1 MNADESQKKCI
12 SLYMVTSSLRTVK
25 SNNQQAR
32 KVVMSPY
39 EIERRL
45 DERKESQFITETI
58 F

>member
-1 MNADESQKKCI
+1 MNADERQRKGL
-12 SLYMVTSSLRTVK
+12 SLNMVTSSLRTVK